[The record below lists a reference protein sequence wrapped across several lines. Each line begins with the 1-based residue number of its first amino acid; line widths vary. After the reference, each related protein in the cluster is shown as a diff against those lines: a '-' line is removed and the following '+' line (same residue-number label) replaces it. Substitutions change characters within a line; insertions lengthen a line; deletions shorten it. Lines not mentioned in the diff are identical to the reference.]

1 MGVISAKD
9 QSLER
14 AKDQLRRQLGPQ
26 IIGWLQDPA
35 VIEIM
40 LNPDGS
46 LWVEKFGAGM
56 VCAGAMPAH
65 QAEAAMATI
74 AATLRTTITAQ
85 NPILECEL
93 PLGGQ
98 RFEGVIPP
106 IASGPSFTIR
116 LKATKVFTLSD
127 YQADGIMTPEQV
139 GQVERAIRARE
150 NILVVGGTGS
160 GKTTLTNA
168 ILDGVA
174 RLTPDDRLVI
184 IEDTNEIQCSAA
196 NKVILRSN
204 KDVSMNHLL
213 KVTMRM
219 RPERI
224 VVGEV
229 RGGEALA
236 LLKAW
241 NTGHP
246 GGVATVHANDARSGL
261 TRVESLV
268 AEARVAPAQQEIAAA
283 INLVVV
289 IGKTPAGRRVREM
302 LRVLEWDGRDYVTE
316 PV

>member
-9 QSLER
+9 QSVER
-14 AKDQLRRQLGPQ
+14 GKDQLRRQLGPQ
-26 IIGWLQDPA
+26 IMGWLHDPA

-46 LWVEKFGAGM
+46 LWVEKFGDGM
-56 VCAGAMPAH
+56 VRAGVMTAN

-74 AATLRTTITAQ
+74 ASMLRTTITAQ
-85 NPILECEL
+85 NPVLECEL

-116 LKATKVFTLSD
+116 LKATKVFTLAD

-139 GQVERAIRARE
+139 GHVERAIKARE

-184 IEDTNEIQCSAA
+184 IEDTNEIQCSAP

-213 KVTMRM
+213 KVTMRY
-219 RPERI
+219 RPDRI

-268 AEARVAPAQQEIAAA
+268 AEARIAPAQQEIAAA